1 MVHRT
6 KGATFK
12 QSVVLPLVFTEY
24 DPTPTAWT
32 ECFGFTDREK
42 WVLMREMG
50 LLIRGGEDINAS
62 QAFMRLLTEGK
73 VQDNLLL
80 YLAAYGAQE
89 LWAIMNP
96 GITCAIEG
104 EEEPNA

>member
-1 MVHRT
+1 M
-6 KGATFK
+6 K

-24 DPTPTAWT
+24 DPAPTAWA

-42 WVLMREMG
+42 YLLMREIG
-50 LLIRGGEDINAS
+50 LLIRGDDDLNAS
-62 QAFMRLLTEGK
+62 QAFMRLVVEGK
-73 VQDNLLL
+73 VPDNLLL

-89 LWAIMNP
+89 LWGIMNP